1 MPEPKAPTQA
11 QIDRAQEKVIRTLL
25 DFLDHKQKTIRK
37 PGGVQQVLMDIGDH
51 ARFLPAGVRP
61 FVEAFILGVL
71 EHDRS
76 KFVKAYERKLSRL
89 SNEIRA
95 TESDATPQ
103 AEVNAAV
110 RAILRNSG
118 LE

>member
-1 MPEPKAPTQA
+1 MS
-11 QIDRAQEKVIRTLL
+11 DRRYK
-25 DFLDHKQKTIRK
+25 
-37 PGGVQQVLMDIGDH
+37 IGH
-51 ARFLPAGVRP
+51 EVCYVGRSPSSGKIVTG
-61 FVEAFILGVL
+61 VEAFILGVL